1 MKIKEFKTLSEQ
13 VAILK
18 SKGLII
24 NNDEWA
30 KEVLLRENYLFL
42 MGYRHLFLRSDVDR
56 RYVDGVR
63 FEEVYS
69 LFLFDRDFRNIIFKN
84 LLIIENNLKSIFSY
98 QLSKKYGYKEKDY
111 LNPRNF
117 TREPAKSRQV
127 ADLIS
132 KMKRQ
137 IRVNSKQH
145 RATLHYIDNY
155 GYIPLWVLVKVL
167 SFGIISELYSI
178 LKQEDQL
185 SIAAYYDIDI
195 ENMISYLVIL
205 ANYRNLCAH
214 EDILYE
220 HKTQRMINDNKYH
233 LALNIPVMDNEYIYG
248 KGDLFALILIMKA
261 LLRKNEF
268 SKMINE
274 ISMELYLL
282 KANIR
287 SIPFTKILDRMGF
300 PENWLDISKV

>member
-117 TREPAKSRQV
+117 TREPAKNRQV

>member
-1 MKIKEFKTLSEQ
+1 M
-13 VAILK
+13 
-18 SKGLII
+18 
-24 NNDEWA
+24 
-30 KEVLLRENYLFL
+30 
-42 MGYRHLFLRSDVDR
+42 
-56 RYVDGVR
+56 
-63 FEEVYS
+63 
-69 LFLFDRDFRNIIFKN
+69 
-84 LLIIENNLKSIFSY
+84 LIIENNLKSIFSY

-117 TREPAKSRQV
+117 TREPAKNRQV